1 MRKETITAIENIG
14 TETHTIN
21 LSFILHRDDI
31 QLINTVKKAVVAYIN
46 SGYGFQEYERNCY
59 CFNWGDVSSIPNSF
73 FRKFGIEKTEDGAAS
88 IPVDYNEQL
97 FSSLN
102 LSFSD
107 EQWKQLKKE
116 LFMEGTKA
124 IEEFL
129 DMDIDENMEKDSIEN
144 LLDQI
149 SNEMTADEKLR
160 AFSEYCLKELEEDNT
175 TSVEKNSHAINL
187 ICNVGDIIWD
197 IADGYLEPCKVT
209 AFSYGECEGYIEHP
223 VAFNEIVFYY
233 IKPRSG
239 ITGSFATSE
248 IGNTLLLTKEE
259 AERKLEENLKEKK
272 MKDLIITYEN
282 GDEKILKK
290 EYDHIYDFTEEI
302 ESDKGGIPML
312 DYKNVTAVFFE
323 KTSKHF
329 DTIDDLY
336 KHCVSI
342 MK

>member
-1 MRKETITAIENIG
+1 MRKETITTVEEVEY
-14 TETHTIN
+14 ETYTMN
-21 LSFILHRDDI
+21 LNFILKRDDI
-31 QLINTVKKAVVAYIN
+31 DLIDAVKKAVASYIN
-46 SGYGFQEYERNCY
+46 SGYGFPEYERNCFS
-59 CFNWGDVSSIPNSF
+59 FNWGNVPSVPNRF
-73 FRKFGIEKTEDGAAS
+73 FRKFGIEKEDDNVES
-88 IPVDYNEQL
+88 ITVDHNEQL
-97 FSSLN
+97 FSSLD

-107 EQWKQLKKE
+107 EQWEQLKTE

-149 SNEMTADEKLR
+149 ANEMTADEKLR
-160 AFSEYCLKELEEDNT
+160 VFSKYCLKELEKDNT

-223 VAFNEIVFYY
+223 VAFDEIVFYY

-239 ITGSFATSE
+239 ITGSFAASE

-259 AERKLEENLKEKK
+259 GERKLEENFKENK
-272 MKDLIITYEN
+272 
-282 GDEKILKK
+282 
-290 EYDHIYDFTEEI
+290 
-302 ESDKGGIPML
+302 
-312 DYKNVTAVFFE
+312 
-323 KTSKHF
+323 
-329 DTIDDLY
+329 
-336 KHCVSI
+336 
-342 MK
+342 

>member
-21 LSFILHRDDI
+21 LSFILYRDDI
-31 QLINTVKKAVVAYIN
+31 QLINAVKKAVVAYIN

-73 FRKFGIEKTEDGAAS
+73 FRKFGIEKAEDGAAS

-144 LLDQI
+144 LLNQI
-149 SNEMTADEKLR
+149 ANEMTVEEKLR
-160 AFSEYCLKELEEDNT
+160 VFSQLCIKEQEEDHS
-175 TSVEKNSHAINL
+175 TSAEKNNL
-187 ICNVGDIIWD
+187 TIKLECKVGDILWD
-197 IADGYLEPCKVT
+197 IADGYLEPCKIT
-209 AFSYGECEGYIEHP
+209 AFSYGECEGYVEHP
-223 VAFNEIVFYY
+223 LSFNKIVYY
-233 IKPRSG
+233 YKKTLSG
-239 ITGSFATSE
+239 FTGSFLADE
-248 IGNTLLLTKEE
+248 IGNTLLRTKEE
-259 AERKLEENLKEKK
+259 AERKLEENF
-272 MKDLIITYEN
+272 KDN
-282 GDEKILKK
+282 K
-290 EYDHIYDFTEEI
+290 
-302 ESDKGGIPML
+302 
-312 DYKNVTAVFFE
+312 
-323 KTSKHF
+323 
-329 DTIDDLY
+329 
-336 KHCVSI
+336 
-342 MK
+342 